1 MVVSEVDDYPP
12 GRGETLLALARSSL
26 TETLTGETSNP
37 PETDWLQQPG
47 ACFVTLK
54 QEGRLR
60 GCIGSIHVHRTLGE
74 DVCEN
79 ARAAAFRDPR
89 FPPLIKDELDRTS
102 IEVSLLSPLEAL
114 DFSSEEELLA
124 QIRPAIDGLVLEY
137 QEHRGTFLPA
147 VWESL
152 PRPGDFLRQLK
163 RKAGLETDFWSP
175 EAKVWRFTV
184 DHWSEEKGLFAANGG
199 E

>member
-1 MVVSEVDDYPP
+1 VVVNELDDHPA

-26 TETLTGETSNP
+26 SEYLEGETSSP
-37 PETDWLQQPG
+37 PEADWLEQPG

-60 GCIGSIHVHRTLGE
+60 GCIGSIHVHRSLKE
-74 DVCEN
+74 DVREN
-79 ARAAAFRDPR
+79 ACAAAFRDPR
-89 FPPLIKDELDRTS
+89 FPPLTVDELDSTS

-114 DFSSEEELLA
+114 DFSSEDDLLA

-137 QEHRGTFLPA
+137 QEYRGTFLPA
-147 VWESL
+147 VWENL
-152 PRPGDFLRQLK
+152 PRPADFLRQLK

-175 EAKVWRFTV
+175 ETRVWRFTV
-184 DHWSEEKGLFAANGG
+184 DHWSE
-199 E
+199 

>member
-26 TETLTGETSNP
+26 TEALTGETSNP
-37 PETDWLQQPG
+37 PEAAWLEQPG

-60 GCIGSIHVHRTLGE
+60 GCIGSIHVHRTLEE

-89 FPPLIKDELDRTS
+89 FPPLTTDELDRTS

-175 EAKVWRFTV
+175 EARVWRFTV
-184 DHWSEEKGLFAANGG
+184 DHWSE
-199 E
+199 